1 MADYRIVRKPGP
13 HVMRVEVALTEAET
27 SEVHL
32 DTISSILPTGYIF
45 SGTKSLSTGTGTF
58 MGSSSAE
65 VKITDAQL
73 GILLAAAVDR
83 RAEAKNISGSTSE
96 WDDVEEA
103 FEYWSHMMRYRLCQW
118 RGEHSCEK
126 PKA

>member
-1 MADYRIVRKPGP
+1 
-13 HVMRVEVALTEAET
+13 
-27 SEVHL
+27 
-32 DTISSILPTGYIF
+32 
-45 SGTKSLSTGTGTF
+45 

-83 RAEAKNISGSTSE
+83 QAGAKNISGSTSE

-118 RGEHSCEK
+118 RGEHSHENPRHNSNDVSK
-126 PKA
+126 PSPINGVKSKNDPNPHFPHYRLGH